1 MAKPY
6 KDLIVDEPDGKVR
19 YNLVD
24 RAGNAVAADVALQI
38 SSPVLQQGDT
48 YGARE
53 MNTFITRSDDG
64 EVLTTNF
71 YVQEDF

>member
-6 KDLIVDEPDGKVR
+6 KDLIVDEADGKAR

-24 RAGNAVAADVALQI
+24 RAGNVVAADVALHI